1 MELKTTTD
9 CKLIIEG
16 APKSGKEI
24 FVRNYNEVISIERTS
39 EIYTYNMEKDG
50 LYQYYV
56 LDLPEIGGPS
66 DLIDYISDNKIDPEG
81 EIFAIC
87 KLRNCLIQ
95 KEKDSLND
103 FLKDCK
109 NGGVFCNKNSDKNLN
124 DFLLISEFLLENLI
138 CRGNY
143 QEAIRILNSISNCGI
158 CDNTSE
164 KTCKHCG

>member
-16 APKSGKEI
+16 DLVSGKEV
-24 FVRNYNEVISIERTS
+24 FVLNYNEVISIERT
-39 EIYTYNMEKDG
+39 EKVYTYNMEKDG

-56 LDLPEIGGPS
+56 LDLPEVEGPM
-66 DLIDYISDNKIDPEG
+66 DLIEYINDNKIDPIK

-95 KEKDSLND
+95 KEKEMLNN
-103 FLKDCK
+103 FLKDCN
-109 NGGVFCNKNSDKNLN
+109 NGGVFCNKTSDKNLN
-124 DFLLISEFLLENLI
+124 DFLLVSEFLLENLI

-143 QEAIRILNSISNCGI
+143 QEAIRILNSISRCGV
-158 CDNTSE
+158 CDNSSE
-164 KTCKHCG
+164 KTCKCCG